1 MVSLKTRMDL
11 GMAKSVNHPGA
22 IPANSSLAE
31 NRNEW
36 PKVIGWLEKS
46 RSYQALE
53 VDLDMDSGVLWTM
66 MKHEGVP
73 CVGTQFLSEGRQLQD
88 MVRHTYLRSEP
99 SVIPFKYMV
108 FGSTTPSIFSL
119 GGNLRLF
126 TQLIREGRR
135 GDLLSYATSCVDL
148 VYNNAMSNGLPVITI
163 SLVQGDALGGG
174 FEAAISS
181 NYVIAERS
189 AKFGLPEVLFN
200 LFPGM
205 GAYSLIARRVN
216 PVVAERMIFSG
227 KIYSAEEL
235 HDAGLVDM
243 LVEDGEGRAAVIDF
257 ATRNSRRHNA
267 NLAIYRARQR
277 VNPLS
282 YEELY
287 DTTVDWVDAALS
299 LAEEDLRKMERL
311 ALMQERRSS

>member
-1 MVSLKTRMDL
+1 MLKPKTTVLRTTTQKADV
-11 GMAKSVNHPGA
+11 GND
-22 IPANSSLAE
+22 
-31 NRNEW
+31 W
-36 PKVIGWLEKS
+36 PQLVGWLEKS
-46 RSYQALE
+46 RSYGALE
-53 VDLDMDSGVLWTM
+53 VDLDQESGVLWTM
-66 MKHEGVP
+66 MRHEGVP
-73 CVGTQFLSEGRQLQD
+73 CVGEKFLTEGRQLQD

-108 FGSTTPSIFSL
+108 FGSTTPGVFSL

-126 TQLIREGRR
+126 VQLIREGRR
-135 GDLLSYATSCVDL
+135 GDLLAYATNCVDL
-148 VYNNAMSNGLPVITI
+148 VYNNAMANGLPVMTI

-205 GAYSLIARRVN
+205 GAYSLIARRVDT
-216 PVVAERMIFSG
+216 VVAERMIFSG

-235 HDAGLVDM
+235 YEIGLVDM
-243 LVEDGEGRAAVIDF
+243 LVEDGEGKAALTEF
-257 ATRNSRRHNA
+257 TSRNLRRHNA

-277 VNPLS
+277 INPLS

-287 DTTVDWVDAALS
+287 DTTVDWVDTALS
-299 LAEEDLRKMERL
+299 LTEDDLRKMERL
-311 ALMQERRSS
+311 ALMQERRINR

>member
-1 MVSLKTRMDL
+1 MANMLKPKT
-11 GMAKSVNHPGA
+11 
-22 IPANSSLAE
+22 ANFKAAPRVAE
-31 NRNEW
+31 NSNDW

-46 RSYQALE
+46 REYKALE
-53 VDLDMDSGVLWTM
+53 VDLDLDSNILWTM
-66 MKHEGVP
+66 MSHDSVP
-73 CVGTQFLSEGRQLQD
+73 CVGEQFLSEGRQLQD
-88 MVRHTYLRSEP
+88 MVRHTYLRAEP

-108 FGSTTPSIFSL
+108 FGSTTPGVFSL

-126 TQLIREGRR
+126 VQLIREGRR
-135 GDLLSYATSCVDL
+135 GDLLAYATSCVDL
-148 VYNNAMSNGLPVITI
+148 VYNNAMANGLPVMTI

-189 AKFGLPEVLFN
+189 AKFGLPEVLFS

-205 GAYSLIARRVN
+205 GAYSLIARRVDT
-216 PVVAERMIFSG
+216 VVAERMIFSG

-235 HDAGLVDM
+235 YEIGLVDM
-243 LVEDGEGRAAVIDF
+243 LVEDGEGRAAVMDF
-257 ATRNSRRHNA
+257 ASRNSLRHNA

-287 DTTVDWVDAALS
+287 DTTVDWVDTALA
-299 LAEEDLRKMERL
+299 LTEENLKKMERL
-311 ALMQERRSS
+311 ALMQERRSARN